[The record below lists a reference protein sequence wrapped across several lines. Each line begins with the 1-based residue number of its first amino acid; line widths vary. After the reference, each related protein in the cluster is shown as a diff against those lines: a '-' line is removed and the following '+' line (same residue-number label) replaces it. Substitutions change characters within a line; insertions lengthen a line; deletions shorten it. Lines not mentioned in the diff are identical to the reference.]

1 MAAECHQNAMLMR
14 MSSTCVKLAVVVCV
28 ALSAAGCTTPQQKT
42 AAAGQAEADAL
53 LARSATV
60 RAAVGAGSSQS
71 IPSTPSYIETTAAF
85 VTRGR
90 TAQSQRVREERS
102 LPAIFEEPFS
112 LLMGTQAVPLSR
124 VAREIEQELRL
135 PVRILPDV
143 FENPNQAVSTGSAA
157 APPSAAGGAGSA
169 ATSGAPGSM
178 ALPSVAPPTV
188 PGMPGFGAQQVSGQ
202 PVAYMPMLEINIS
215 GSRREVLSAIA
226 AKAGVEWDYMDGEI
240 QFSRLISRTF
250 TLDSSPRILESQ
262 DNLTASGGA
271 SGGAGSSTTES
282 NSTDEVTMKA
292 KIDAM
297 GDLEQQLLAIRSPR
311 GRVILS
317 SSNNTVLVRD
327 TRAVVDQAASLID
340 RYNAI
345 VNRQVV
351 IDLEII
357 SVTSSTETAYGFD
370 LSLVLQRM
378 TVGGDK
384 ATQLLVTPAAALSG
398 DTAPGLIQFTMQN
411 QSAKLNGSQA
421 MLRALSAFGNART
434 VHRGSKM
441 TRNNLP
447 AGFQNLRDTSYVA
460 TITPAPAG
468 AGGAA
473 GGTPGIQQATVTTG
487 FLAKIYPS
495 VLSGNRVLLDGLI
508 SLSNLDRLV
517 SASSGGNTV
526 QSPDVSRVNAPL
538 HTTVRSGDYIA
549 FQAFERDVS
558 SGDRVG
564 FEPSGVLGFS
574 AAGKHAVE
582 RFIVVMR
589 TTILSSQ

>member
-1 MAAECHQNAMLMR
+1 MPMR
-14 MSSTCVKLAVVVCV
+14 IQPICVKLTIVVCM
-28 ALSAAGCTTPQQKT
+28 ALSAAACTTPQQKT
-42 AAAGQAEADAL
+42 AAAGHAEADAL
-53 LARSATV
+53 LAKSATV

-85 VTRGR
+85 VTRGK
-90 TAQSQRVREERS
+90 TGQSQRIREERA

-112 LLMGTQAVPLSR
+112 LLMGSQAVPLSR

-143 FENPNQAVSTGSAA
+143 FENPNQAVATGAAASPSSSASGSAGA
-157 APPSAAGGAGSA
+157 ATSA
-169 ATSGAPGSM
+169 ATSGA
-178 ALPSVAPPTV
+178 AAVIANPSAPPM
-188 PGMPGFGAQQVSGQ
+188 PAGMPGSSVPQVSGQ

-215 GSRREVLSAIA
+215 GSRREVLNAIA
-226 AKAGVEWDYMDGEI
+226 AKAGIEWDYMDGEI

-250 TLDSSPRILESQ
+250 TLDSSPRVLESE

-282 NSTDEVTMKA
+282 KSSDEVTMKA

-311 GRVILS
+311 GRIILS
-317 SSNNTVLVRD
+317 ASNNTVLVRD
-327 TRAVVDQAASLID
+327 TRAVVDQAAALID

-345 VNRQVV
+345 VSRQVV
-351 IDLEII
+351 IELEII
-357 SVTSSTETAYGFD
+357 SVTSTTDTEYGFD
-370 LSLVLQRM
+370 LSLVLKRM
-378 TVGGDK
+378 TSAGLEG
-384 ATQLLVTPAAALSG
+384 TEFGITPVAPLTG
-398 DTAPGLIQFTMQN
+398 DTAPGLIQFTMKN
-411 QSAKLNGSQA
+411 QSAKLNGSQVL
-421 MLRALSAFGNART
+421 LRALNAFGSART
-434 VHRGSKM
+434 IHRGSKM

-468 AGGAA
+468 GGGVS
-473 GGTPGIQQATVTTG
+473 GGTPGIQQAVVTTG

-564 FEPSGVLGFS
+564 FEPTGALGFS
-574 AAGKHAVE
+574 AVGSRTIE

-589 TTILSSQ
+589 TTILSAQ

>member
-1 MAAECHQNAMLMR
+1 MR
-14 MSSTCVKLAVVVCV
+14 ISSTCVKLTVVVCA
-28 ALSAAGCTTPQQKT
+28 ALAAAGCTTPQQKT

-53 LARSATV
+53 LAKSDTI

-71 IPSTPSYIETTAAF
+71 IPATPSYIESRAAF
-85 VTRGR
+85 VTRGK
-90 TAQSQRVREERS
+90 TGQSQRIREERA
-102 LPAIFEEPFS
+102 LPSIFEEPFS

-143 FENPNQAVSTGSAA
+143 FEDPNQSVATGSAA
-157 APPSAAGGAGSA
+157 APSSSAAGGTGASGSA
-169 ATSGAPGSM
+169 VKSGAPGGVALSPMPQPSM
-178 ALPSVAPPTV
+178 AGV
-188 PGMPGFGAQQVSGQ
+188 PGFGVPQVSGQ

-215 GSRREVLSAIA
+215 GSRREVLNAIA
-226 AKAGVEWDYMDGEI
+226 AKAGVEWDFIDGEI

-250 TLDSSPRILESQ
+250 TLDSSPRILESE
-262 DNLTASGGA
+262 DTLTAAGGA

-282 NSTDEVTMKA
+282 NSTDEVTMRA

-327 TRAVVDQAASLID
+327 TRAVMDQVAALID

-357 SVTSSTETAYGFD
+357 SVTSTSETAYGFD

-378 TVGGDK
+378 TAAGDK
-384 ATQLLVTPAAALSG
+384 ATELLITPVAALAG

-411 QSAKLNGSQA
+411 QSSKLNGSQVL
-421 MLRALSAFGNART
+421 LRALSAFGNART

-468 AGGAA
+468 AGGVS
-473 GGTPGIQQATVTTG
+473 GGTPGIQQAVVTTG

-508 SLSNLDRLV
+508 SMSNLDRLV
-517 SASSGGNTV
+517 AASSGGNTV

-538 HTTVRSGDYIA
+538 HTTVRSGDYVA

-558 SGDRVG
+558 TGDRAG
-564 FEPSGVLGFS
+564 FEPTGALGFS
-574 AAGKHAVE
+574 ATGKRTVE

-589 TTILSSQ
+589 TTILSAK

>member
-1 MAAECHQNAMLMR
+1 MR
-14 MSSTCVKLAVVVCV
+14 IPPICVKLTVVVCV
-28 ALSAAGCTTPQQKT
+28 ALSAAACTTPQQKN

-53 LARSATV
+53 LAKSATV
-60 RAAVGAGSSQS
+60 RAAVGAGSSQH
-71 IPSTPSYIETTAAF
+71 IPATPSYIETAAAF
-85 VTRGR
+85 VTRGK
-90 TAQSQRVREERS
+90 TGQSQRIREERA

-143 FENPNQAVSTGSAA
+143 FENPNQAVATGSAA
-157 APPSAAGGAGSA
+157 SPSSSVASSTGAPSPAVV
-169 ATSGAPGSM
+169 SGAPGLV
-178 ALPSVAPPTV
+178 LPSAPMPTTAGALGAGV
-188 PGMPGFGAQQVSGQ
+188 PQVNGQ

-215 GSRREVLSAIA
+215 GSRREVLNAIA

-250 TLDSSPRILESQ
+250 TLDSSPRVVESE

-282 NSTDEVTMKA
+282 NSTDEVTVKA

-297 GDLEQQLLAIRSPR
+297 SDLEQQLLAIRSPR
-311 GRVILS
+311 GRIILS
-317 SSNNTVLVRD
+317 PSNNTVLVRD

-357 SVTSSTETAYGFD
+357 SVTSSSETAYGFD

-378 TVGGDK
+378 TAAGAD
-384 ATQLLVTPAAALSG
+384 ATLFKVIPVAPLAG

-411 QSAKLNGSQA
+411 QSAKLNGSQVL
-421 MLRALSAFGNART
+421 LRALSAFGNART
-434 VHRGSKM
+434 IHRGSKM

-468 AGGAA
+468 AGGVS

-558 SGDRVG
+558 SGDRIG
-564 FEPSGVLGFS
+564 FEPTGILGFS
-574 AAGKHAVE
+574 AAGTRTLE

-589 TTILSSQ
+589 TTILSAQ